1 MKKTTLLAMGI
12 SAFIAFTTTQTPAQ
26 ESKAK
31 PAAPE
36 GGGHSHFTKIPVT
49 AEDIWKEIHKQQGKL
64 TSVVAQK
71 DLGEAHDHAF
81 AIRDLVKALPAKV
94 PAEQKT
100 KAEAGV
106 KNITKLA
113 ADIDKS
119 AAAKAQKATEAN
131 VKKMDEAIAAL
142 KTNLA
147 PDEGKKSAK

>member
-26 ESKAK
+26 EAKDKK
-31 PAAPE
+31 PAQE
-36 GGGHSHFTKIPVT
+36 GSSGHSHFTKIPVT
-49 AEDIWKEIHKQQGKL
+49 VEDIWKKIHEQQGKL
-64 TSVVAQK
+64 AGVVAQK

-94 PAEQKT
+94 PAEQKA
-100 KAEAGV
+100 KAEAGA
-106 KNITKLA
+106 KDITKLA

-131 VKKMDEAIAAL
+131 VEKMDEAIAAL
-142 KTNLA
+142 KANLQ
-147 PDEGKKSAK
+147 PGEGKK